1 MNIKQFVIVCRTERK
16 DDKIKR
22 VRPGHD
28 LSGKQV
34 YKEEV
39 RVEENMVKSISV
51 NNMPSQWYV
60 VTVRGMGVSY
70 SQRFMVQ

>member
-1 MNIKQFVIVCRTERK
+1 VIE
-16 DDKIKR
+16 IA
-22 VRPGHD
+22 D

>member
-1 MNIKQFVIVCRTERK
+1 MLKVSLKDLVSGNYVIE
-16 DDKIKR
+16 IA
-22 VRPGHD
+22 D

-39 RVEENMVKSISV
+39 RGRRKHGKKSISV